1 MAARVSRIRRASA
14 AGLDLG
20 EAFREAMSH
29 LAATVVMV
37 TTKIDGKPWALTISA
52 CCSVSA
58 NPPMILISLGSG
70 TASAEAIRE
79 QGFFG
84 VSILGQHQLEAA
96 RAGALP
102 GVPKFAERFC
112 RPEDVEG
119 EPADG
124 STRTPVLQ
132 GAVAHL
138 DCRVARTV
146 DVADH
151 TVFFAEVRDVVL
163 SPGVPPLIYW
173 GRDYTA
179 IERGDP
185 WYS

>member
-1 MAARVSRIRRASA
+1 MAERLSRIRRASA

-20 EAFREAMSH
+20 QAFRQAMSH

-37 TTKIDGKPWALTISA
+37 TTRVDGKPWALTISA

-58 NPPMILISLGSG
+58 DPPMVLISLGSR
-70 TASAEAIRE
+70 TVSARAIAE
-79 QGFFG
+79 HGHFG
-84 VSILGQHQLEAA
+84 VSILGQHQVEAA

-102 GVPKFAERFC
+102 GAPKFAERFC
-112 RPEDVEG
+112 RPEEVDG
-119 EPADG
+119 EPAAG
-124 STRTPVLQ
+124 SLRTPVLK

-138 DCRVARTV
+138 DCEVERIVE
-146 DVADH
+146 VADH

-163 SPGVPPLIYW
+163 SLGVPPLIYW

-179 IERGDP
+179 IDKGDP